1 MASDSKI
8 KVEVVYALPQK
19 QTLLALEVAVGTTVI
34 EAVRASGILESYPEI
49 DIANSKLGIFGRMA
63 KADEV
68 LQPGERVEIYR
79 PLKADPKEVRR
90 RLAAEGKQAKFL
102 YTIPSFHNPAGV
114 SQGQRRREE
123 ILAICQAAGTLVL
136 EDDPYGLLGFDDEI
150 PRAMRADDDEGRC
163 AADRTRGRGAPAGD
177 GVPGCRAGE

>member
-90 RLAAEGKQAKFL
+90 RLAAEGKTMGNTSKKE
-102 YTIPSFHNPAGV
+102 SG
-114 SQGQRRREE
+114 
-123 ILAICQAAGTLVL
+123 
-136 EDDPYGLLGFDDEI
+136 ED
-150 PRAMRADDDEGRC
+150 
-163 AADRTRGRGAPAGD
+163 
-177 GVPGCRAGE
+177 

>member
-1 MASDSKI
+1 MASDSEM

-34 EAVRASGILESYPEI
+34 EAVRASGILDLYPEI
-49 DIANSKLGIFGRMA
+49 DIASSKLGIFGRMA

-90 RLAAEGKQAKFL
+90 RMAA
-102 YTIPSFHNPAGV
+102 
-114 SQGQRRREE
+114 
-123 ILAICQAAGTLVL
+123 
-136 EDDPYGLLGFDDEI
+136 
-150 PRAMRADDDEGRC
+150 
-163 AADRTRGRGAPAGD
+163 
-177 GVPGCRAGE
+177 

>member
-90 RLAAEGKQAKFL
+90 RLAAEGKTMGNTGKKE
-102 YTIPSFHNPAGV
+102 SG
-114 SQGQRRREE
+114 
-123 ILAICQAAGTLVL
+123 
-136 EDDPYGLLGFDDEI
+136 ED
-150 PRAMRADDDEGRC
+150 
-163 AADRTRGRGAPAGD
+163 
-177 GVPGCRAGE
+177 

>member
-90 RLAAEGKQAKFL
+90 RLAAECKTMGNTSKKE
-102 YTIPSFHNPAGV
+102 SG
-114 SQGQRRREE
+114 
-123 ILAICQAAGTLVL
+123 
-136 EDDPYGLLGFDDEI
+136 ED
-150 PRAMRADDDEGRC
+150 
-163 AADRTRGRGAPAGD
+163 
-177 GVPGCRAGE
+177 

>member
-63 KADEV
+63 KAG
-68 LQPGERVEIYR
+68 LRVC
-79 PLKADPKEVRR
+79 PV
-90 RLAAEGKQAKFL
+90 
-102 YTIPSFHNPAGV
+102 
-114 SQGQRRREE
+114 
-123 ILAICQAAGTLVL
+123 
-136 EDDPYGLLGFDDEI
+136 
-150 PRAMRADDDEGRC
+150 
-163 AADRTRGRGAPAGD
+163 
-177 GVPGCRAGE
+177 